1 MQGRTSYERIFSI
14 MWILIG
20 VAFYSFTIGNLQSI
34 LSRLDA
40 GSSGLAEKLN
50 TLSSFAVTAK
60 LPENITN
67 KLKKFLENNNAENN
81 SVAQ

>member
-1 MQGRTSYERIFSI
+1 

-34 LSRLDA
+34 LSRLDS

-50 TLSSFAVTAK
+50 TLSSFAKSAK
-60 LPENITN
+60 LQDGIT
-67 KLKKFLENNNAENN
+67 LKIKRFLENNNAESN
-81 SVAQ
+81 SVALQKELLD